1 MRKYL
6 HHIWRLLRFI
16 TRRFIQEH
24 CSQAAASL
32 TFTTLLAL
40 VPMITIALTIFGAFP
55 LFDDFSAEIKSY
67 LLNNLMPEKA
77 GTIISRYVEQFAE
90 SATRLKTVGVVILAV
105 TAMSMMMTID
115 KTFNVIW
122 RVKRER
128 PLLKSLLVYAAVLTL
143 APLLIGASLSLTS
156 WLVGLTMGYAKH
168 IPVFGVGALKVLPTL
183 FTTLAFA
190 LLYKLIP
197 NRYVPSRHAY
207 IAALVAALMF
217 EAMNRGFGYYI
228 VHFPTYKLVYGA
240 FSSVPIFLM
249 WIYLSW
255 WIILLG
261 AVIAA
266 SLSHWRKQDVED
278 RPPIKDLLLALQA
291 LRILWR
297 NQKRDRDT
305 SFQALSQQLCI
316 GHDMLEHLLLVLK
329 KEKLVIR
336 TQRHG
341 WALMPHTERTSVTEL
356 LRLFALDRHALE
368 QSQDDT
374 LSLWLV
380 QAVTKMEAYSAVTL
394 RELFTECP

>member
-6 HHIWRLLRFI
+6 HHIWRLLRSI
-16 TRRFIQEH
+16 ARRFMQEH

-55 LFDDFSAEIKSY
+55 VFDDFSAEIKSY

-77 GTIISRYVEQFAE
+77 GTIITRYVEQFAE
-90 SATRLKTVGVVILAV
+90 SATRLKTAGIVILAV

-128 PLLKSLLVYAAVLTL
+128 PLLKRLLVYAAVLTL

-197 NRYVPSRHAY
+197 NRYVPNQHAY

-228 VHFPTYKLVYGA
+228 VHFPTYKLIYGA
-240 FSSVPIFLM
+240 FASVPIFLM
-249 WIYLSW
+249 WIYFSW

-266 SLSHWRKQDVED
+266 SLSHWRKQDVDD
-278 RPPIKDLLLALQA
+278 RPPIKELLLALQA
-291 LRILWR
+291 LRIMWR
-297 NQKRDRDT
+297 NQKRGRDT
-305 SFQALSQQLCI
+305 SFQSLSQQLNI
-316 GHDMLEHLLLVLK
+316 GYDMLEHLLILLK
-329 KEKLVIR
+329 KEKLIIR
-336 TQRHG
+336 TEGHG
-341 WALMPHTERTSVTEL
+341 WALPPHTERTSVTEL
-356 LRLFALDRHALE
+356 LRLFALDRHALASSDDDALTVWL
-368 QSQDDT
+368 SQT
-374 LSLWLV
+374 V
-380 QAVTKMEAYSAVTL
+380 AKMEAHSTVTL
-394 RELFTECP
+394 RELFAECP

>member
-6 HHIWRLLRFI
+6 HDIWSLLRSI
-16 TRRFIQEH
+16 ARRFIQEH
-24 CSQAAASL
+24 CAQAAASL

-55 LFDDFSAEIKSY
+55 VFEDFSSEIKSY

-77 GTIISRYVEQFAE
+77 GTIITRYVEQFAE
-90 SATRLKTVGVVILAV
+90 SAIRLKTVGVIILAV

-128 PLLKSLLVYAAVLTL
+128 PLLKRLLVYAAVITL

-168 IPVFGVGALKVLPTL
+168 MPTFGVGALKVLPTL

-207 IAALVAALMF
+207 IAAFVAALMF

-240 FSSVPIFLM
+240 FASVPIFLM
-249 WIYLSW
+249 WIYMSW

-266 SLSHWRKQDVED
+266 SLSHWRKQDVEN

-291 LRILWR
+291 LRVLWR
-297 NQKRDRDT
+297 NQKRNRET
-305 SFQALSQQLCI
+305 TFPALSHQLSI
-316 GHDMLEHLLLVLK
+316 GYDLLEHLLIILK
-329 KEKLVIR
+329 NENLVIK
-336 TQRHG
+336 TQGHG

-356 LRLFALDRHALE
+356 LRIFALDRYALGG
-368 QSQDDT
+368 SHDDT
-374 LSLWLV
+374 LSLWLA
-380 QAVTKMEAYSAVTL
+380 QAVTKMETHTAMTL
-394 RELFTECP
+394 RELFEECP

>member
-6 HHIWRLLRFI
+6 HDIWRLLSSI
-16 TRRFIQEH
+16 ARRFIQEH
-24 CSQAAASL
+24 CGQAAASL

-55 LFDDFSAEIKSY
+55 VFDDFSSEIKSY

-77 GTIISRYVEQFAE
+77 GTIITRYVEQFAD
-90 SATRLKTVGVVILAV
+90 SAIRLKTVGVIILAV

-128 PLLKSLLVYAAVLTL
+128 PLLKRLLVYAAVLTL

-168 IPVFGVGALKVLPTL
+168 MPVFGIEALKVLPTL

-207 IAALVAALMF
+207 IAAFVAALMF

-228 VHFPTYKLVYGA
+228 VHFPTYKMVYGA
-240 FSSVPIFLM
+240 FASVPIFLM
-249 WIYLSW
+249 WIYMSW

-266 SLSHWRKQDVED
+266 SLSHWRKQDVEN

-297 NQKRDRDT
+297 NQKRNRDT
-305 SFQALSQQLCI
+305 TFPALSHQLSI
-316 GHDMLEHLLLVLK
+316 GYDLLEHLLIILK
-329 KEKLVIR
+329 KENLVIK
-336 TQRHG
+336 TQGHG

-356 LRLFALDRHALE
+356 MRIFALDRYALGGL
-368 QSQDDT
+368 QDDT
-374 LSLWLV
+374 LALWLSQTV
-380 QAVTKMEAYSAVTL
+380 SKMEAHTVVTL
-394 RELFTECP
+394 RELFEACP